1 MLAERLLK
9 PGNHNSTMSL
19 KEYRKKRKFDR
30 TPEPEAKKKKSPSK
44 SPIFVIQKHDATN
57 LHYDFRMEIDGV
69 LKSWAVPK
77 GPSVNPKEKRLA
89 IETEDH
95 PIDYADFEGIIP
107 EGHYGA
113 GTVMV
118 WDKGTYKNTTE
129 KDDKEIPAKKAYEKG
144 HITFDLKGKK
154 LKGGFAL
161 TRFRENKWLLVKED
175 DDHADARKKPVKSE
189 PKSAKTGRTLKEI
202 EKEEKGEEDKDKEK
216 KDRKK
221 GKKGEKENKKGK
233 KKGEKDKKKDKKKK
247 R

>member
-1 MLAERLLK
+1 
-9 PGNHNSTMSL
+9 MSL
-19 KEYRKKRKFDR
+19 KEYKKKRKFDK
-30 TPEPEAKKKKSPSK
+30 TPEPEAKKKKSSSK
-44 SPIFVIQKHDATN
+44 SFIFVIQKHDATN

-161 TRFRENKWLLVKED
+161 TRFREDKWLLVKED
-175 DDHADARKKPVKSE
+175 DDYADARKKPVKSE

-202 EKEEKGEEDKDKEK
+202 EKEEEKEDKDKK
-216 KDRKK
+216 KK
-221 GKKGEKENKKGK
+221 GKSKKKGK
-233 KKGEKDKKKDKKKK
+233 DKKDKKKEK
-247 R
+247 KKKK